1 MLYSFLNY
9 WGMSQNKQ
17 QSLQVT
23 ITADSTKQVW
33 VWHCRHRRGYNVN
46 NAIRDLNVLLEN
58 QAAPHSNA

>member
-9 WGMSQNKQ
+9 WGISQYKQ

-33 VWHCRHRRGYNVN
+33 VWHSHHRRGYNVN
-46 NAIRDLNVLLEN
+46 NAIRDLNVLLDN